1 MGSTWYWQKND
12 GWRGGLMVGSVVFLL
27 CLSIWVAVMMWQKM
41 NSKGG
46 LGEEESKAF
55 KEVKQRMEESR

>member
-1 MGSTWYWQKND
+1 
-12 GWRGGLMVGSVVFLL
+12 MVGSVVFLL